1 MQSDQPGRNWR
12 PVAEIRTLQQ
22 RADLLTAI
30 RQFMATRAIL
40 EVETPILSQAAVSD
54 PALES
59 FQVETQAATMY
70 LQTSPEF
77 SMKRLLA
84 AGSGPIYQLAR
95 VFRDDE
101 RSRLHQPE
109 FTLLEWYRPG
119 FGVNDMLAEIDM
131 LLLELGLPAAKRLS
145 YAELF
150 EQHLHCNPHTASHEQ
165 LQTLASQHGL
175 YGTGYSQSALLDFLF
190 SHCLIPALTDQG
202 SVIITDFPA
211 LQAALARLRCVEQA
225 GHPSVAERFEL
236 FVHGIEIGN
245 GFHELTDAVEQRQRF
260 LRDQA
265 TRQSAQQKQRPLDE
279 HLLAALVHGMPASCG
294 MAIGVDRLLMA
305 LHGIDHID
313 HAVAFPVERA

>member
-1 MQSDQPGRNWR
+1 MRSDQSGRDWR
-12 PVAEIRTLQQ
+12 PVAETRTLQQ
-22 RADLLTAI
+22 RADLLAAI
-30 RQFMATRAIL
+30 RQFMAAHAIL

-59 FQVETQAATMY
+59 FQVETKAATLY

-77 SMKRLLA
+77 PMKRLLA

-101 RSRLHQPE
+101 RGRLHQPE
-109 FTLLEWYRPG
+109 FTLLEWYRPD
-119 FGVNDMLAEIDM
+119 FSVNDMLTEMDM
-131 LLLELGLPAAKRLS
+131 LLLELGLPAAKRLG

-165 LQTLASQHGL
+165 LQTLASERGL
-175 YGTGYSQSALLDFLF
+175 HRADYSQNALLDFLF
-190 SHCLIPALTDQG
+190 SHCLMPELANQG

-211 LQAALARLRCVEQA
+211 SQAALARLRAVESA
-225 GHPSVAERFEL
+225 GHPPVAERFEL

-245 GFHELTDAVEQRQRF
+245 GFHELTDADEQRQRF

-265 TRQSAQQKQRPLDE
+265 TRKAARQKQRPLDE
-279 HLLAALVHGMPASCG
+279 HLLAALAHGMPDSCG
-294 MAIGVDRLLMA
+294 MAIGIDRLLMA

-313 HAVAFPVERA
+313 HVVAFPVERA